1 MRNALVETLC
11 ELAAADDRIMLLTA
25 DLGWGAL
32 EPFATRFPDRFL
44 NVGVAEQNM
53 MGVATGLALEGYVP
67 FAYSIATFA
76 TMRCYEQFRD
86 GPVLHRLPVRLL
98 GMGGGFAYGHAGP
111 THHALE
117 DLCIT
122 RALPGVTVVA
132 PGDATQAR
140 TAVRAT
146 LDIPGPVYLRVDKNV
161 QPDVPGLSGRFAL
174 DRPELV
180 RSGRDVLILATGSV
194 TIEAARAGEA
204 LASRGVSVAVAVLAH
219 VGFTAGPL
227 LSQLLAG
234 YPTVVTVEEGSVT
247 GGLGALAA
255 EAIARDHLNCRLH
268 VQGFRG
274 PLDGP
279 SGGVDYLRRRH
290 GLDADSLARLVEGSS
305 SSDQEVAA

>member
-1 MRNALVETLC
+1 MRIALVETLC
-11 ELAAADDRIMLLTA
+11 RLAADDGRVMLLTA

-32 EPFATRFPDRFL
+32 EPFADAFPDRFL

-53 MGVATGLALEGYVP
+53 LGVATGLALEGFIPY
-67 FAYSIATFA
+67 AYSIATFA

-86 GPVLHRLPVRLL
+86 GPVLHALPVRLV

-132 PGDATQAR
+132 PADPAQVRA
-140 TAVRAT
+140 AVRAT
-146 LDIPGPVYLRVDKNV
+146 LDLPGPVYLRVDKNA
-161 QPDVPGLSGRFAL
+161 QPEVPGLSGQFAL

-180 RSGRDVLILATGSV
+180 RAGRDILLLATGSV
-194 TIEAARAGEA
+194 SVEVARAGER
-204 LASRGVSVAVAVLAH
+204 LAARGVSAAVAVQAH
-219 VGFTAGPL
+219 LGFDAGPL

-234 YPTVVTVEEGSVT
+234 YPTVVTVEEGSVS
-247 GGLGALAA
+247 GGLAALAA
-255 EAIARDHLNCRLH
+255 GAIARDGLDCRLH
-268 VQGFRG
+268 ALGFRG
-274 PLDGP
+274 PLRGP

-290 GLDADSLARLVEGSS
+290 GLDAEGIVRLVAGRLE
-305 SSDQEVAA
+305 QEAAA